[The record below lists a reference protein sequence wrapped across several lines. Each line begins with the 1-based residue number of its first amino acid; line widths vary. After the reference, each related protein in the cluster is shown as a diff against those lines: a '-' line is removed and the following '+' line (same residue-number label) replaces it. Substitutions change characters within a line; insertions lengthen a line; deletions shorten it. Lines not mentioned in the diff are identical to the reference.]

1 MRKIFTSILLLT
13 LCTTLIFAQD
23 RVREKNLKGDWKMII
38 DVDMD
43 EVSEEMEEESWFGYM
58 ISGALTGLVEN
69 VLDEIDIKMKFM
81 DGGKLKIT
89 VIAFGEEEI
98 EYGEWYIN
106 GEGQLVIIDED
117 NEHDDTDVWM
127 MNGDNLVSYQL
138 RSGGRLERQE
148 VYLKRL

>member
-23 RVREKNLKGDWKMII
+23 RVREKNMKGDWKMII

-117 NEHDDTDVWM
+117 NEHDDNDVWM